1 MIKALG
7 DDMIK
12 MVQKSEGV
20 NFSLIASAL
29 HLLSACAKH
38 STLFSLSYI
47 NILTLNS
54 LCLSP
59 PPQFILLDKVFVSGL
74 GAKIQSVEKVL
85 ISTWLVGK
93 DSTPDIKMYA
103 LHIVALFTEEG
114 TKLSRSLY
122 P

>member
-1 MIKALG
+1 MLIL
-7 DDMIK
+7 
-12 MVQKSEGV
+12 S
-20 NFSLIASAL
+20 SLFCLSL
-29 HLLSACAKH
+29 SPHLLD
-38 STLFSLSYI
+38 
-47 NILTLNS
+47 N
-54 LCLSP
+54 
-59 PPQFILLDKVFVSGL
+59 VFVSGL